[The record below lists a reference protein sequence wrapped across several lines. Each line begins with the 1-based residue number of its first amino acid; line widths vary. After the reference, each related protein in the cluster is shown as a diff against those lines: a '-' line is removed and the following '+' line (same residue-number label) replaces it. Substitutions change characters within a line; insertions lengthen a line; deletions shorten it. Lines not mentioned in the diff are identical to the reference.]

1 MNSKNAQIINIM
13 NKNWYV
19 ETQTGLEGP
28 FKTKNEAAIFLNL
41 IKCSDAARME
51 FAGLAFTPN

>member
-1 MNSKNAQIINIM
+1 MISKNSQIINIM

-28 FKTKNEAAIFLNL
+28 FETENEAAIFLNL
-41 IKCSDAARME
+41 VRCSDAARME
-51 FAGLAFTPN
+51 FAGLAFSPS

>member
-1 MNSKNAQIINIM
+1 MISKNAQIINIM

-28 FKTKNEAAIFLNL
+28 FKTEDEAALFLNL
-41 IKCSDAARME
+41 LKCNDSARVE
-51 FAGLAFTPN
+51 FAGLAFSPN